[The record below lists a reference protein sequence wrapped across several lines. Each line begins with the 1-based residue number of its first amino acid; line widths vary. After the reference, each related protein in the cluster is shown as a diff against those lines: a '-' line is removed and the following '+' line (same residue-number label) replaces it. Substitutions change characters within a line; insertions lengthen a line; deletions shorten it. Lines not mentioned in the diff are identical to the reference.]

1 MAIRGHTLAAAQD
14 HIQVSGKRN
23 LRGLVTYFLTRE
35 YSGLPSLLVQGTKLP
50 LGLEEEWHPYFTP
63 GFSLRVRLLLK
74 IEGRTA
80 LLLPTP
86 PKWGPALSA
95 TILCNGSPGQAATRA
110 YVGDVVLLGKSTD
123 GQAPGTLRRD
133 SERADVL
140 KTQSR
145 IECTRLPRYSR
156 GTAMC

>member
-23 LRGLVTYFLTRE
+23 LSGLVTYLLTRE

-50 LGLEEEWHPYFTP
+50 LGMEEGWHPYFTP

-80 LLLPTP
+80 LLLLTP
-86 PKWGPALSA
+86 PKRGPALRA
-95 TILCNGSPGQAATRA
+95 TILCNRSPGQAATHEPMWEM
-110 YVGDVVLLGKSTD
+110 LSCLGNPQM
-123 GQAPGTLRRD
+123 GL
-133 SERADVL
+133 
-140 KTQSR
+140 
-145 IECTRLPRYSR
+145 
-156 GTAMC
+156 